1 MTTTQT
7 EMRTLTEINLPNLK
21 LAKQGKV
28 RSIYDLGEYYLMVTS
43 DRISAFDFILPTGI
57 PGKGKLLTQISV
69 FWFNQLKDIVGN
81 HLVSADVNDFPAECQ
96 PYKEI
101 LKDRSMLVRKA
112 EVLPVE
118 CIVRGYLSGSGWNE
132 YKKSASICGIP
143 IVPGMVESEKLIAPL
158 FTPSTKAEIGDHDE
172 NISYEKVVD
181 IIGSEYADKLKSL
194 SLKLYSSARDYAETK
209 GIIIADTKFE
219 FGLIGGEVVLVDE
232 ALTPDS
238 SRFWPSDQY
247 KAGQGQPSFD
257 KQFVRDYLLNS
268 DWNREAPVPALPE
281 EIIKKTAEKYE
292 EVYGLLT
299 R

>member
-1 MTTTQT
+1 MTTTQI
-7 EMRTLTEINLPNLK
+7 EIQTLTEINLPNLK

-69 FWFNQLKDIVGN
+69 FWFNQLEDIVGN
-81 HLVSADVNDFPAECQ
+81 HLVSADVQDFPAECQ
-96 PYKEI
+96 QYKEI

-132 YKKSASICGIP
+132 YKKSNTICSIP
-143 IVPGMVESEKLIAPL
+143 IVAGMVESEKLIAPL

-172 NISYEKVVD
+172 NISYEQVVK
-181 IIGSEYADKLKSL
+181 IIGEDYAAQLKKLSL
-194 SLKLYSSARDYAETK
+194 SLYQRAHDYAQTK

-219 FGLIGGEVVLVDE
+219 FGLIDGEIVLVDE

-238 SRFWPSDQY
+238 SRFWPKAQY
-247 KAGQGQPSFD
+247 QAGQGQPSFD

-268 DWNREAPVPALPE
+268 DWNREAPVPALPA
-281 EIIKKTAEKYE
+281 EIIQKTAEKYE
-292 EVYGLLT
+292 EAYRLL
-299 R
+299 RQ